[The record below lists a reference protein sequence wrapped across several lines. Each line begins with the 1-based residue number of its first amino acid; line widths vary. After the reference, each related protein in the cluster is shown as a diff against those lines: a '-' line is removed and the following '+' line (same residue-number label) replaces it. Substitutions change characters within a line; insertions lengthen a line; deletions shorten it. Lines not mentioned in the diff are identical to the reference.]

1 MPLASSAEPA
11 AVAATGTA
19 AAAADVFVATE
30 VPMAA
35 GIVGTHWAPELEP
48 GPEPELEPELGPGPG
63 PGPALGPGPA
73 VEGGGA
79 VTVPAAAV
87 AAAAALKAVFAEPV
101 EPAVAV
107 VESRNRK

>member
-48 GPEPELEPELGPGPG
+48 GPEPELEPEPELGPGPE
-63 PGPALGPGPA
+63 PALGPA

>member
-48 GPEPELEPELGPGPG
+48 GPEPELEPELGPGPE
-63 PGPALGPGPA
+63 PALGPA